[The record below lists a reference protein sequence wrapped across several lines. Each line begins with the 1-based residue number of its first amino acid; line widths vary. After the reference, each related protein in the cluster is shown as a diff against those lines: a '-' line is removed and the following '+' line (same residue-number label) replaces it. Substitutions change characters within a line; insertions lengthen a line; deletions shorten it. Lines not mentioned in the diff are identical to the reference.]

1 MRAAIMKIRSCV
13 TALLAALLLAACATA
28 PEGTYFARPSDPSTP
43 RMAQILSRAAVAG
56 GDDPARYGF
65 AFIKSPTAAAYSDED
80 AVFYFTDGLM
90 RQPTPV
96 IEAVVAHP
104 VPPARPGPLATP
116 PTPSPP
122 PPPPSPPP
130 RPFPP

>member
-1 MRAAIMKIRSCV
+1 MKAAIMKIRGCV

-28 PEGTYFARPSDPSTP
+28 PEGPYFATPSDPSTP

-90 RQPTPV
+90 CHPTPA
-96 IEAVVAHP
+96 IETCVAH
-104 VPPARPGPLATP
+104 AT
-116 PTPSPP
+116 SP
-122 PPPPSPPP
+122 
-130 RPFPP
+130 

>member
-1 MRAAIMKIRSCV
+1 MRAAIMKIRGCV

-28 PEGTYFARPSDPSTP
+28 PEGTYFARPSAPSTP

-65 AFIKSPTAAAYSDED
+65 AFIKSPPAAAYRDED
-80 AVFYFTDGLM
+80 AAFYFTAGLM

-96 IEAVVAHP
+96 IAAAGPPEAAQHVLGHWA
-104 VPPARPGPLATP
+104 
-116 PTPSPP
+116 
-122 PPPPSPPP
+122 
-130 RPFPP
+130 

>member
-1 MRAAIMKIRSCV
+1 MRAAIMKIRGGV

-90 RQPTPV
+90 RPPTPV
-96 IEAVVAHP
+96 IQAVAAP
-104 VPPARPGPLATP
+104 EVPQAAPGHGGAP
-116 PTPSPP
+116 PK
-122 PPPPSPPP
+122 P
-130 RPFPP
+130 RP